1 VTNLSI
7 ITAIAPQIFH
17 NIMLN
22 AGWQVTSTCSFL
34 SIQHWLQDDAIL
46 NALGKTKVSN
56 GKGKMLQ
63 TTSEIQYMV
72 KEYEYVEK
80 KMINQNFKAIKINIL
95 AFTSHTTIF

>member
-1 VTNLSI
+1 VTKLSI

-17 NIMLN
+17 NMLN
-22 AGWQVTSTCSFL
+22 AGWQVTSTRSFL
-34 SIQHWLQDDAIL
+34 SIQHWLQDDAIP

-63 TTSEIQYMV
+63 TTSERANIAIIIRMLTTLQYMV

-80 KMINQNFKAIKINIL
+80 KMINQNFKAIN
-95 AFTSHTTIF
+95 